1 MATPSSKIRTFSLN
15 SVKLKSWLAEVLP
28 KHELLERSVS
38 SIVENLLK
46 SNGVDYLAVTGRVK
60 SSESV
65 VQKIKRKGYK
75 DPVSQLTDL
84 TGIRIIV
91 FFESQVSR
99 VAELINQTFNID
111 FKNSS
116 NKDASLLVNQMGYRS
131 SHFVCDL
138 GPKRKNLPEYDGLD
152 GLKFEFQVRTVLQH
166 AWAELAHDRNY
177 KFSGKLPAA
186 AERKLFLYAGM
197 LELADRG
204 FDELSSE
211 IDIYIG
217 EVQREMV
224 AGGLD
229 MEINSI
235 NLAEFVDDWIIKS
248 GLSLEP
254 VDLKDGLGDLV
265 EELRL
270 FGVVTLRDL
279 YEMIPSDYMANAQQI
294 GLRTTIYGLI
304 RDWMLIADWRRYRS
318 SVPVRWVFEPEGDEI
333 LKEMFSEDEYDEF
346 CSAFAEDSFSFDHD
360 YDAD

>member
-1 MATPSSKIRTFSLN
+1 MVWRLPQARKRKLSLN
-15 SVKLKSWLAEVLP
+15 SVKLKSWLVEVLP

-46 SNGVDYLAVTGRVK
+46 SNNVDYLAVTGRVK
-60 SSESV
+60 NAESITK
-65 VQKIKRKGYK
+65 KIRRKGYK

-99 VAELINQTFNID
+99 VAELINQTFNVD
-111 FKNSS
+111 LKNSS

-211 IDIYIG
+211 IDSYIRD
-217 EVQREMV
+217 VQREVV
-224 AGGLD
+224 AGDLE

-235 NLAEFVDDWIIKS
+235 NLGEFIDEWARVNKFPLEH
-248 GLSLEP
+248 LS
-254 VDLKDGLGDLV
+254 LKDGLGDLI

-270 FGVVTLRDL
+270 FGISTLAEL
-279 YEMIPSDYMANAQQI
+279 NEIIPSDYAARSIEQGI
-294 GLRTTIYGLI
+294 GITIYGLV
-304 RDWMLIADWRRYRS
+304 RDWMLISDWRHYRAN
-318 SVPVRWVFEPEGDEI
+318 VPLRWTLSPHDSLLIQEYLPEVD
-333 LKEMFSEDEYDEF
+333 LEDFYNLFRD
-346 CSAFAEDSFSFDHD
+346 DHD
-360 YDAD
+360 WSDD

>member
-1 MATPSSKIRTFSLN
+1 MN
-15 SVKLKSWLAEVLP
+15 SVKLRTWLGEVLP

-60 SSESV
+60 EFESV
-65 VQKIKRKGYK
+65 VKKIRRKGYK

-91 FFESQVSR
+91 FFESQVAR
-99 VAELINQTFNID
+99 VAELISQTFNID
-111 FKNSS
+111 HRSSS

-138 GPKRKNLPEYDGLD
+138 GPKRKDLPEYEGLD

-177 KFSGKLPAA
+177 KFSGKLPPA

-211 IDIYIG
+211 IDSYIRD
-217 EVQREMV
+217 VQREVV
-224 AGGLD
+224 AGDLD

-235 NLAEFVDDWIIKS
+235 NLAEFVDGWTRKN
-248 GLSLEP
+248 GFSLEHL
-254 VDLKDGLGDLV
+254 DLKDGLGDLV

-270 FGVVTLRDL
+270 FGIVTLRDL
-279 YEMIPSDYMANAQQI
+279 DEIVPSDYAVKAHKI
-294 GLRTTIYGLI
+294 ALSTTIYGLI
-304 RDWMLIADWRRYRS
+304 RDWMLITDWRRYRS
-318 SVPVRWVFEPEGDEI
+318 SVPLRWVFEPEAHEI
-333 LKEMFSEDEYDEF
+333 LEEMLSADEYDGF
-346 CSAFAEDSFSFDHD
+346 CSAFAEDDLPFDSD
-360 YDAD
+360 FDD

>member
-1 MATPSSKIRTFSLN
+1 M
-15 SVKLKSWLAEVLP
+15 WLTEALP
-28 KHELLERSVS
+28 KHELLARSVS

-60 SSESV
+60 NYESV
-65 VQKIKRKGYK
+65 VKKIKRKGYK
-75 DPVSQLTDL
+75 DPVRQLTDL

-99 VAELINQTFNID
+99 VAELIGEAFNVD
-111 FKNSS
+111 LENSS

-138 GPKRKNLPEYDGLD
+138 GPVRKDLPEYEGLD

-177 KFSGKLPAA
+177 KFSGKLPPA

-211 IDIYIG
+211 IDSYIRD
-217 EVQREMV
+217 VQREVV
-224 AGGLD
+224 AGDLE

-235 NLAEFVDDWIIKS
+235 NLGEFIDEWARVNKFP
-248 GLSLEP
+248 LEHL
-254 VDLKDGLGDLV
+254 DLKDGLGDLI
-265 EELRL
+265 EELRM
-270 FGVVTLRDL
+270 FGVSTLTDL
-279 YEMIPSDYMANAQQI
+279 NEIIPVDYASRSNEKGI
-294 GLRTTIYGLI
+294 TTTIYGLV
-304 RDWMLIADWRRYRS
+304 RDWMLISDWQHYRS
-318 SVPVRWVFEPEGDEI
+318 NVPLRWALSPYDDLLVQTYLP
-333 LKEMFSEDEYDEF
+333 EDEHG
-346 CSAFAEDSFSFDHD
+346 AFEDAFRDD
-360 YDAD
+360 DIDGPD